1 MQGVPT
7 NYHTDGFLGLF
18 EALAKET
25 QSPAPAETIAF
36 WQSGDEAEAVAARV
50 IVDHCRAVA
59 FLLCDGVLPSNSGRG
74 YVLRRLIRRALYHG
88 QSLGPHVAGR
98 PFLTAL
104 CPELAAPA
112 GTYRAGTD
120 SWELLRQRWPT
131 VGSVVRQ
138 EELLFLRTMDEVG
151 HPSLALRYSCKVLL
165 LALLFKLIGRHA
177 GIEDTPSRA

>member
-104 CPELAAPA
+104 CPELAAQQAPTALELTA
-112 GTYRAGTD
+112 GSYYASGGQ
-120 SWELLRQRWPT
+120 LLDR
-131 VGSVVRQ
+131 
-138 EELLFLRTMDEVG
+138 
-151 HPSLALRYSCKVLL
+151 SCDRRNYC
-165 LALLFKLIGRHA
+165 F
-177 GIEDTPSRA
+177 